1 MGIDKNQITCTLTEY
16 FLNLC
21 RVDER
26 KLLIVFTLVA
36 SGLGRLLFFPI
47 PGSPTPTLCPD
58 YQINDIPIISSQSIN
73 ADHYENISGPMNLNR
88 SIPISPFIDRLDGS
102 LHSTE
107 NILCNDGISFNPNSE
122 ESCCPLEW
130 CKTTPAITVTQ
141 FVLGWFLGTLGYAY
155 STAFTI
161 SLISKMIG
169 NQSQVT

>member
-1 MGIDKNQITCTLTEY
+1 MTEY
-16 FLNLC
+16 FQNFC

-47 PGSPTPTLCPD
+47 PGNPTPNLCP
-58 YQINDIPIISSQSIN
+58 YPQTSSIQIRSDHLENV
-73 ADHYENISGPMNLNR
+73 AHYENVSGSMNMNK
-88 SIPISPFIDRLDGS
+88 SIRISPFIDRLDGS

-141 FVLGWFLGTLGYAY
+141 FVLGWLLGTLGYAY

>member
-1 MGIDKNQITCTLTEY
+1 MTEY
-16 FLNLC
+16 FQNFC

-47 PGSPTPTLCPD
+47 PGNPTPNLCPEA
-58 YQINDIPIISSQSIN
+58 QINSIPILSN
-73 ADHYENISGPMNLNR
+73 HLENVAYYENASTSMNLNR

-102 LHSTE
+102 LYATE
-107 NILCNDGISFNPNSE
+107 NILCNDGISLDPNSE

-141 FVLGWFLGTLGYAY
+141 FVLGWLLGTLGYAY

-169 NQSQVT
+169 NQSQVN

>member
-1 MGIDKNQITCTLTEY
+1 MTEY
-16 FLNLC
+16 FSNFC

-36 SGLGRLLFFPI
+36 SGLGRLLFFPM
-47 PGSPTPTLCPD
+47 PGNPTPNLCPD
-58 YQINDIPIISSQSIN
+58 SQMNGIEILSN
-73 ADHYENISGPMNLNR
+73 QLEPVAHYENVSYSMNLNR
-88 SIPISPFIDRLDGS
+88 SIPMSPFIDRLDSS
-102 LHSTE
+102 LHSKE
-107 NILCNDGISFNPNSE
+107 NILCNDGISLDPNSE

-141 FVLGWFLGTLGYAY
+141 FVLGWLLGTLGYAY

-169 NQSQVT
+169 NQSQVN

>member
-1 MGIDKNQITCTLTEY
+1 MTEY
-16 FLNLC
+16 FQNFC

-47 PGSPTPTLCPD
+47 PGNSTPNLCPEP
-58 YQINDIPIISSQSIN
+58 QTNSIPILSN
-73 ADHYENISGPMNLNR
+73 HLENVAHYENASTSMNLDR
-88 SIPISPFIDRLDGS
+88 SIPISPFIDRLDDS
-102 LHSTE
+102 FHSTE
-107 NILCNDGISFNPNSE
+107 NILCNNGISLDPNSE

-130 CKTTPAITVTQ
+130 CKTIPAITVTQ
-141 FVLGWFLGTLGYAY
+141 FVLGWLLGTLGYAY
-155 STAFTI
+155 STAYTI

>member
-1 MGIDKNQITCTLTEY
+1 MTEY
-16 FLNLC
+16 FQTFC

-47 PGSPTPTLCPD
+47 PGNPTPNLCQEPQTSSI
-58 YQINDIPIISSQSIN
+58 QIRSNHLEN
-73 ADHYENISGPMNLNR
+73 VAHYENVSGSMNMNK
-88 SIPISPFIDRLDGS
+88 SIRISPFIDRLDGS

-141 FVLGWFLGTLGYAY
+141 FVLGWLLGTLGYAY